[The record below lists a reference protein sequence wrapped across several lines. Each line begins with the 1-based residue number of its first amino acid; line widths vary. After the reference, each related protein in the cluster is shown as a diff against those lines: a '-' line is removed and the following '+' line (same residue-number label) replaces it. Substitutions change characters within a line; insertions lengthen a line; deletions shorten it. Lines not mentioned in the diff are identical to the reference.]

1 MVARQF
7 NTDKTDDKKFRQLLQ
22 KPQSKVQSVEIAG
35 EYSFG
40 NGATLNRKQQTPD
53 VAPAPA
59 TPNEEKEVK
68 KQGRPVEIKDARY
81 QVTRPK
87 KISPALESKLSLLQD
102 YMTEFATTTKRI
114 SFDKLVNTLA
124 DSYIDTKLG
133 IAKSEHLKSEIT
145 TEFEKIQK

>member
-1 MVARQF
+1 MVVRQF
-7 NTDKTDDKKFRQLLQ
+7 NTDNTEEKKFTRLLN

-40 NGATLNRKQQTPD
+40 TGITMNSRKATSKTTTPSS
-53 VAPAPA
+53 PAL
-59 TPNEEKEVK
+59 EKGSK
-68 KQGRPVEIKDARY
+68 KQGRPVEIKDDRY

-124 DSYIDTKLG
+124 DSYIDTRLG
-133 IAKSEHLKSEIT
+133 MAKSEHLKSEIAA
-145 TEFEKIQK
+145 EFEKIKK